1 MAADR
6 VVSLVRAGAWMAS
19 VPLRGSTL
27 AIDTGLALEQRTR
40 AALKARGGQLAL
52 DALDALLTG
61 DAIDLVLE
69 RIEAAGVA
77 QRVAQRI
84 LEDGIAEQV
93 VTLLLESEEL
103 WVLVDEI
110 ARSPSVTEAIT
121 HQSAGF
127 VDQVTDTVRE
137 RSRDADAWVERAAR
151 RLRRRR
157 AESSAPL
164 PGPSV

>member
-1 MAADR
+1 MAADW
-6 VVSLVRAGAWMAS
+6 VVSLIRRGSS
-19 VPLRGSTL
+19 VATLPLRGTL
-27 AIDTGLALEQRTR
+27 AALDTGLALEGSARTALR
-40 AALKARGGQLAL
+40 ARSGQLAL

-127 VDQVTDTVRE
+127 VDQVTDTVRDH
-137 RSRDADAWVERAAR
+137 SRDADAWVERAAR

-157 AESSAPL
+157 TEAPL
-164 PGPSV
+164 PLPGAGA

>member
-1 MAADR
+1 MLTLIRGGLQVASLPWRGAAAALDVGMAVERQA
-6 VVSLVRAGAWMAS
+6 
-19 VPLRGSTL
+19 
-27 AIDTGLALEQRTR
+27 R
-40 AALKARGGQLAL
+40 AALLARGGQLAL

-61 DAIDLVLE
+61 EAIDLILE

-77 QRVAQRI
+77 QRVAQRV
-84 LEDGIAEQV
+84 LKDGIAEQV
-93 VTLLLESEEL
+93 VGLLLESEEL

-137 RSRDADAWVERAAR
+137 HSREADAWVERAAR
-151 RLRRRR
+151 RLRRR
-157 AESSAPL
+157 AKGPAPA
-164 PGPSV
+164 PGVGA

>member
-1 MAADR
+1 M
-6 VVSLVRAGAWMAS
+6 VSL
-19 VPLRGSTL
+19 PLRGSVV
-27 AIDTGLALEQRTR
+27 AIDAGLAVERSTR
-40 AALKARGGQLAL
+40 AALKARGAQLAL

-93 VTLLLESEEL
+93 VALLLESEEL

-127 VDQVTDTVRE
+127 VDQVTDTVRD

-157 AESSAPL
+157 GQAPVPL
-164 PGPSV
+164 PGPSA

>member
-6 VVSLVRAGAWMAS
+6 VLSLVRGGMSLAS
-19 VPLRGSTL
+19 LPLRGPT
-27 AIDTGLALEQRTR
+27 
-40 AALKARGGQLAL
+40 AALDAGLELERQMRTALRARGGQLAL
-52 DALDALLTG
+52 DALDALLTS

-69 RIEAAGVA
+69 SIEAAGVA

-151 RLRRRR
+151 RFRRRH
-157 AESSAPL
+157 AKPHAPL
-164 PGPSV
+164 PGAST

>member
-6 VVSLVRAGAWMAS
+6 VMSLARVGMWVAS
-19 VPLRGSTL
+19 LPLRGT
-27 AIDTGLALEQRTR
+27 AATIDVGVALEQRAR
-40 AALKARGGQLAL
+40 ATLRARGEQLAL
-52 DALDALLTG
+52 EALDALLTS

-77 QRVAQRI
+77 QHVAQRI

-127 VDQVTDTVRE
+127 VDQVTDTVRD
-137 RSRDADAWVERAAR
+137 RSREADAWVERAAR
-151 RLRRRR
+151 RLRGRRTEPR
-157 AESSAPL
+157 TPL
-164 PGPSV
+164 PGATA

>member
-1 MAADR
+1 MLTLIRGGLQVASLPWRGAAAALDAGMAVERQA
-6 VVSLVRAGAWMAS
+6 
-19 VPLRGSTL
+19 
-27 AIDTGLALEQRTR
+27 R
-40 AALKARGGQLAL
+40 AALLARGGQLAL

-61 DAIDLVLE
+61 EAIDLVLE

-93 VTLLLESEEL
+93 VKLLLESEEL

-137 RSRDADAWVERAAR
+137 HSREADAWVERAAR
-151 RLRRRR
+151 RLRRR
-157 AESSAPL
+157 AKSPTPAP
-164 PGPSV
+164 GMGA

>member
-6 VVSLVRAGAWMAS
+6 VMSLARVGMWVAS
-19 VPLRGSTL
+19 LPLRGT
-27 AIDTGLALEQRTR
+27 AATIDAGVALEQRTR
-40 AALKARGGQLAL
+40 ATLRAKGEQLAL
-52 DALDALLTG
+52 EALDALLTS

-127 VDQVTDTVRE
+127 VDQVTDTVRD
-137 RSRDADAWVERAAR
+137 RSREADAWVERAAR
-151 RLRRRR
+151 RHRGRR
-157 AESSAPL
+157 AEPRAPQ
-164 PGPSV
+164 PGTTA

>member
-6 VVSLVRAGAWMAS
+6 GVSLLRTGIWMAS
-19 VPLRGSTL
+19 LPLRGPAL
-27 AIDTGLALEQRTR
+27 AIDAGLALEQRTR
-40 AALKARGGQLAL
+40 TALKAKGGQLAL

-61 DAIDLVLE
+61 DAIDLLLE

-84 LEDGIAEQV
+84 IEDGIAEQV

-121 HQSAGF
+121 HQSVGF
-127 VDQVTDTVRE
+127 VDQVTDTVRDH
-137 RSRDADAWVERAAR
+137 SRDADAWVERAAR

-157 AESSAPL
+157 SGSPAPL
-164 PGPSV
+164 PGAGA

>member
-6 VVSLVRAGAWMAS
+6 VVSLVRAGAWMAAL
-19 VPLRGSTL
+19 PLRGSAL
-27 AIDTGLALEQRTR
+27 AIDAGLALEQRTR
-40 AALKARGGQLAL
+40 TALKARGGQLAL
-52 DALDALLTG
+52 DALDALLTS

-127 VDQVTDTVRE
+127 VDQVTDTVRD

-157 AESSAPL
+157 SESPAPL
-164 PGPSV
+164 PGASA

>member
-1 MAADR
+1 MAVER
-6 VVSLVRAGAWMAS
+6 VPSLVRGGLQVATLPWRGAA
-19 VPLRGSTL
+19 V
-27 AIDTGLALEQRTR
+27 AIDAGLAVEQRVR
-40 AALKARGGQLAL
+40 AALVARGGQLAL

-61 DAIDLVLE
+61 EAIDLLLE

-127 VDQVTDTVRE
+127 ADQVAGTVRE
-137 RSRDADAWVERAAR
+137 RSREADAWVERAAR
-151 RLRRRR
+151 RLRRRSKTP
-157 AESSAPL
+157 ASL
-164 PGPSV
+164 PGVNV

>member
-1 MAADR
+1 MATDR
-6 VVSLVRAGAWMAS
+6 VMSLVRGGMWMAS
-19 VPLRGSTL
+19 LPLRSTAT
-27 AIDTGLALEQRTR
+27 AIDAGLALEQRTR
-40 AALKARGGQLAL
+40 AALRAMGGQLAL
-52 DALDALLTG
+52 DTLDALLTS

-93 VTLLLESEEL
+93 VTRLLESEEL

-127 VDQVTDTVRE
+127 VDQVTDTVRD
-137 RSRDADAWVERAAR
+137 RSREADAWVERAAR

-157 AESSAPL
+157 AEPRAPL
-164 PGPSV
+164 PDATA

>member
-1 MAADR
+1 
-6 VVSLVRAGAWMAS
+6 MAS
-19 VPLRGSTL
+19 LPLRGPAL
-27 AIDTGLALEQRTR
+27 AIDAGLALEQRTR
-40 AALKARGGQLAL
+40 TALKAKGGQLAL

-61 DAIDLVLE
+61 DAIDLLLE

-84 LEDGIAEQV
+84 IEDGIAEQV

-121 HQSAGF
+121 HQSVGF
-127 VDQVTDTVRE
+127 VDQVTDTVRDH
-137 RSRDADAWVERAAR
+137 SRDADAWVERAAR

-157 AESSAPL
+157 SGSPAPL
-164 PGPSV
+164 PGAGA

>member
-1 MAADR
+1 VLTLIRGGLQVASLPWRVGAA
-6 VVSLVRAGAWMAS
+6 
-19 VPLRGSTL
+19 
-27 AIDTGLALEQRTR
+27 ALDVGIAVERQAR
-40 AALKARGGQLAL
+40 AALLARGGQLAL
-52 DALDALLTG
+52 DALDALLTSE
-61 DAIDLVLE
+61 AIDLVLE

-77 QRVAQRI
+77 QRVAQRV

-93 VTLLLESEEL
+93 VRILLESEEL

-137 RSRDADAWVERAAR
+137 HSREADAWVERAAR
-151 RLRRRR
+151 RLRRR
-157 AESSAPL
+157 SKIPAPA
-164 PGPSV
+164 PGVGT

>member
-1 MAADR
+1 MLTLIRGGLQVA
-6 VVSLVRAGAWMAS
+6 SLPWRAGTA
-19 VPLRGSTL
+19 
-27 AIDTGLALEQRTR
+27 ALDVGIAVERQAR
-40 AALKARGGQLAL
+40 AALLARGEQLAL
-52 DALDALLTG
+52 DALEALLTSE
-61 DAIDLVLE
+61 AIDLVLE

-77 QRVAQRI
+77 QRVAQRV

-93 VTLLLESEEL
+93 VRILLESEEL

-137 RSRDADAWVERAAR
+137 HSREADAWVERAAR
-151 RLRRRR
+151 RLRRR
-157 AESSAPL
+157 AKNPAPA
-164 PGPSV
+164 PGVGT

>member
-1 MAADR
+1 MRTLIRGGLQVASLPWRGAAAALD
-6 VVSLVRAGAWMAS
+6 VG
-19 VPLRGSTL
+19 
-27 AIDTGLALEQRTR
+27 IALERQAR
-40 AALKARGGQLAL
+40 AALLARGGELAL

-61 DAIDLVLE
+61 EAIDLILE

-77 QRVAQRI
+77 QRVAQRV

-93 VTLLLESEEL
+93 VGLLLESEEL

-137 RSRDADAWVERAAR
+137 HSREADAWVERAAR
-151 RLRRRR
+151 RLRRR
-157 AESSAPL
+157 AKSPAPL
-164 PGPSV
+164 PNAGA

>member
-6 VVSLVRAGAWMAS
+6 VTSLARGGVWVAS
-19 VPLRGSTL
+19 LPLR
-27 AIDTGLALEQRTR
+27 AADAVIDSGLVLEQRTR
-40 AALKARGGQLAL
+40 AALTARGRQLAL
-52 DALDALLTG
+52 DTLDALLTS

-127 VDQVTDTVRE
+127 VDQVTDTVRD
-137 RSRDADAWVERAAR
+137 RSREADAWVERAAR
-151 RLRRRR
+151 RIGRRRPK
-157 AESSAPL
+157 APSPL
-164 PGPSV
+164 PGTTA

>member
-1 MAADR
+1 MATDR
-6 VVSLVRAGAWMAS
+6 VLSLVRAGAWTAS
-19 VPLRGSTL
+19 LPLRGSAL
-27 AIDTGLALEQRTR
+27 AIDAGLALEQRTR

-110 ARSPSVTEAIT
+110 ARSPSVTDAIT

-127 VDQVTDTVRE
+127 VDQVTDTVRD

-157 AESSAPL
+157 GESPSPL
-164 PGPSV
+164 PGPSA

>member
-6 VVSLVRAGAWMAS
+6 VVSLVRAGTWMAS
-19 VPLRGSTL
+19 LPLRGP
-27 AIDTGLALEQRTR
+27 AFVIDAGLALEQRTR
-40 AALKARGGQLAL
+40 TALKAKGGQLAL

-93 VTLLLESEEL
+93 VALLLESEEL

-127 VDQVTDTVRE
+127 VDQVTDTVRD

-157 AESSAPL
+157 TETPAPL
-164 PGPSV
+164 PGASA

>member
-1 MAADR
+1 MRTLIRGGLQVASLPWRGAAAALD
-6 VVSLVRAGAWMAS
+6 VG
-19 VPLRGSTL
+19 
-27 AIDTGLALEQRTR
+27 IGLERQAR
-40 AALKARGGQLAL
+40 AALLARGGELAL

-61 DAIDLVLE
+61 EAIDLILE

-77 QRVAQRI
+77 QRVAQRV

-93 VTLLLESEEL
+93 VGLLLESEEL

-137 RSRDADAWVERAAR
+137 HSREADAWVERAAR
-151 RLRRRR
+151 RLRRR
-157 AESSAPL
+157 AKSPAPL
-164 PGPSV
+164 PNAGA

>member
-1 MAADR
+1 MATDR
-6 VVSLVRAGAWMAS
+6 VMSLVRAGTWMATL
-19 VPLRGSTL
+19 PLRGPAL
-27 AIDTGLALEQRTR
+27 ALDAGLALEQRART
-40 AALKARGGQLAL
+40 ALRARGSQLAL

-121 HQSAGF
+121 HQSVGF

-137 RSRDADAWVERAAR
+137 HSRDADAWVERAAR

-157 AESSAPL
+157 GGSPAPL
-164 PGPSV
+164 PGAGA

>member
-1 MAADR
+1 MAT
-6 VVSLVRAGAWMAS
+6 L
-19 VPLRGSTL
+19 PLRGTA
-27 AIDTGLALEQRTR
+27 AILDAGFALERSART
-40 AALKARGGQLAL
+40 ALKASASRLAL
-52 DALDALLTG
+52 DALDTLLTG

-127 VDQVTDTVRE
+127 VDQVTDTVRD

-151 RLRRRR
+151 RLRRHRT
-157 AESSAPL
+157 EPSAPL
-164 PGPSV
+164 PGAGA